1 MTAQTNNG
9 QSMKTRT
16 FILILIA
23 TFLASC
29 GSTPTPPP
37 KPSAST
43 TEKYTVRPRPT
54 PVPNNEFNPAT
65 VDINVVEQWLN
76 DAKDME
82 PEESAELLLRSA
94 EVLLREGEL
103 ARADDVV
110 GELIPPELSSEQ
122 ALRLA
127 IIRARVQRGHAEFAQ
142 ALAQL
147 SDPLIESAVLE
158 APVRRQMQ
166 YSQLRASLY
175 EIEGDYLAAARE
187 RIFID
192 PMLSPGQQPTNRE
205 SIWASLMQIPTDML
219 VKHINSA
226 SNKDYIGWLELAS
239 IAKDNQNNIEAQVQ
253 QRDAWLR
260 NWPMHPAHDSL
271 PGGLD
276 KLDDLIVERADQVA
290 LILPVTGRLAAYG
303 KAIRDGFFAAYY
315 ETLNQGGSVPQINQ
329 YDSNATDINTLYQKV
344 LNSGNKLVIG
354 PLQKENLSAL
364 VASHPSAMNVPTL
377 ALNRIDGNKFPNG
390 LYQFGLNPEDEA
402 EQIAEIA
409 MSKGYTRALILTP
422 EGSWGQKVAAAFA
435 QRWQTL
441 NGKIVASQTFDASKN
456 NYSEKIKS
464 ILQIDKSQQRLQRL
478 QQIIGLRPN
487 YEPYRRSDID
497 FIFLLAR
504 PNEGRAIK
512 PLLAYHYAGDIP
524 VYATSHIYRGSNSP
538 SKDQDINGIRFI
550 DIPWIFDDKSQ
561 IRKDINAGIP
571 SSAAYQRMYALGVDS
586 FRLHLRLNQLR
597 NGASGQVFGE
607 TGTLTLND
615 LGQIERELALAEIQ
629 EGRAVVNP
637 TRSANQNPSNDF

>member
-1 MTAQTNNG
+1 
-9 QSMKTRT
+9 MKTST
-16 FILILIA
+16 FTLILVA
-23 TFLASC
+23 TMLASC
-29 GSTPTPPP
+29 SSTPTPPSK
-37 KPSAST
+37 KPTAKPASSSEQFT
-43 TEKYTVRPRPT
+43 FRPRP
-54 PVPNNEFNPAT
+54 VASADSEFNPAT
-65 VDINVVEQWLN
+65 VDLKTVEQWLI
-76 DAKDME
+76 DAKSSE
-82 PEESAELLLRSA
+82 PEEAAELLLRSA

-110 GELIPPELSSEQ
+110 GELIAPELNADQ

-127 IIRARVQRGHAEFAQ
+127 IIRARVQRGHAEFSQ

-175 EIEGDYLAAARE
+175 EIEGDYLSAARE

-192 PMLSPGQQPTNRE
+192 PMLSPGQQPSNRE
-205 SIWASLMQIPTDML
+205 SIWGALMQIPTSML
-219 VKHINSA
+219 VKNINS
-226 SNKDYIGWLELAS
+226 STNRDYIGWLELAS
-239 IAKDNQNNIEAQVQ
+239 IAKDNQNNIDAQVK

-260 NWPMHPAHDSL
+260 NWPQHPAHDAL

-276 KLDDLIVERADQVA
+276 KLNDLIVERADQVA

-329 YDSNATDINTLYQKV
+329 YDSNATDINTLYQDV

-354 PLQKENLSAL
+354 PLEKENLSAL
-364 VASHPSAMNVPTL
+364 VANHPSSMNVPTL
-377 ALNRIDGNKFPNG
+377 ALNRIDGNRFPNG

-409 MSKGYTRALILTP
+409 MSKGYSRALILTP

-435 QRWQTL
+435 QRWQDL

-456 NYSEKIKS
+456 NYSERIKS

-478 QQIIGLRPN
+478 QQIIGFRPT

-538 SKDQDINGIRFI
+538 GKDQDINGVRFI
-550 DIPWIFDDKSQ
+550 DIPWIFNQKSA
-561 IRKDINAGIP
+561 IRRDINAGIP
-571 SSAAYQRMYALGVDS
+571 SSAGYQRMYALGVDS
-586 FRLHLRLNQLR
+586 FRLHLRLKQLR

-607 TGTLTLND
+607 TGTLTLNE
-615 LGQIERELALAEIQ
+615 LGQIERELSLAEIQ
-629 EGRAVVNP
+629 DGVAVVNP
-637 TRSANQNPSNDF
+637 LGAANQDVSNDF